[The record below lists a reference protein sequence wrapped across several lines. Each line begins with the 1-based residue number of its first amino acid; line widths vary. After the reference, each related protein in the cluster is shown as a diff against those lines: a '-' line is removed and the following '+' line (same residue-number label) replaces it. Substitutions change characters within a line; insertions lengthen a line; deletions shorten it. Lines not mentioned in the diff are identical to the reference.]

1 MRIIK
6 VKPGTI
12 TPVSIVP
19 AKETVVSSTPLRAKH
34 PGERAT
40 KDLYLG
46 RIKSHLDRLRDHLRA
61 GDRRLVSPEALLWAD
76 RAFPSKTNTLDVLRG
91 IEMTLSRGVPP
102 LPQNLK
108 EQERLRSLVTQWYQ
122 RAKELWSQ
130 GAGAQLPRSAYDADS
145 KIRKGIDSLT
155 NQELSDLIVALG
167 GTK

>member
-1 MRIIK
+1 MRIIT
-6 VKPGTI
+6 VQPGTI
-12 TPVSIVP
+12 TPTTIPSHQEAAP
-19 AKETVVSSTPLRAKH
+19 ALRTKH

-40 KDLYLG
+40 KELYLG
-46 RIKSHLDRLRDHLRA
+46 RIKSHLDRLRDHLRN
-61 GDRRLVSPEALLWAD
+61 GDRKLISPEALLWSD

-122 RAKELWSQ
+122 RAKELWAQ
-130 GAGAQLPRSAYDADS
+130 GAGAQLPRSAYDADL
-145 KIRKGIDSLT
+145 KLRKGIDSLT
-155 NQELSDLIVALG
+155 NQELGDLIVALG